1 MLKLSTS
8 RIAQVAIGI
17 LILAVI
23 RTVAELI
30 PITPGDSHL
39 GNLYRVY
46 LIGALI
52 AATAAL
58 LCHVLYSFGKHRLV
72 LLVAAMTIV
81 GLIVFKVAQHG

>member
-1 MLKLSTS
+1 MLKLSTI

-23 RTVAELI
+23 RTTAALI
-30 PITPGDSHL
+30 PITPSDPHF

-46 LIGALI
+46 LVGALI

-58 LCHVLYSFGKHRLV
+58 VCHILYCFGKHRLV
-72 LLVAAMTIV
+72 LLVAATTIA
-81 GLIVFKVAQHG
+81 GLIVFKVVQPG